1 MALQYLSILCDLHT
15 VALSVSIHNVVPCLC
30 HPGTHSVEIVI
41 GDVLVIQGLQ
51 HIHGL
56 LALAIQLQD
65 RGTVSIR

>member
-1 MALQYLSILCDLHT
+1 MWLYNICLFCVICILWPCPRVFT
-15 VALSVSIHNVVPCLC
+15 VVPCLC

-65 RGTVSIR
+65 RGTVLIR